1 MLKPLHIKNY
11 ALIENIDIDFERG
24 LNILTGETGA
34 GKSILIGA
42 IGLLLG
48 ERASSDTVRQNTG
61 KTVVE
66 ALFGIDK
73 NETLTSLL
81 KENQIDWME
90 PLIVRREVTASG
102 QSRGFINDTPAN
114 VKVMKALGELLVDLH
129 GQHEHQSLLRVNMHA
144 KLLDDFGGLT
154 GIVAEYKKNYKE
166 LQRLFNELHT
176 LREREQSLKEK
187 KDLYAFQINE
197 IDKIDPQPDEETSLE
212 TDLNILENAETL
224 FEQTQQLYELL
235 YESERSVYEML
246 VITRNRLDSL
256 ADIDPAF
263 EEFKNETSSAEAIVN
278 EIAKFLQGYNSRIEF
293 DPERL
298 EQLRDRLGQLSLLKK
313 KYGGTIESI
322 IEHRKTIGR
331 ELDLAENFQDS
342 IDALKK
348 DIEKARAELS
358 SIAERLSS
366 KRRDTA
372 KKISKM
378 IGKELSTLGIPNADF
393 EVQITTRPDTSGE
406 LNDEKAFV
414 KLGKEFYP
422 AYNNGIDKIE
432 FYISTNIGEPPKPLA
447 KVASGGE
454 ISRIMLAMKSVL
466 AKSERL
472 PLLIFD
478 EIDVG
483 VSGRIAQAVGKSL
496 KNLSGYHQIIAIT
509 HLPQIAG
516 LADSHYVV
524 EKIEDGK
531 QTATR
536 VRKLTTEERVH
547 EVARLLSGEE
557 ITEAGIA
564 GAKELMRTS

>member
-1 MLKPLHIKNY
+1 MLKHLHIKNY
-11 ALIENIDIDFERG
+11 ALIDNIDIDFERG

-48 ERASSDTVRQNTG
+48 ERASSETVRQNAD
-61 KTVVE
+61 KAVVE
-66 ALFGIDK
+66 AIFGVEK
-73 NETLTSLL
+73 NRSLAEL
-81 KENQIDWME
+81 LEDNQIDWME
-90 PLIVRREVTASG
+90 PLIVRREVTTGG

-114 VKVMKALGELLVDLH
+114 VKTMKAIGELLVDLH

-144 KLLDDFGGLT
+144 KLLDDFGGLS
-154 GIVAEYKKNYKE
+154 GIVGDYKIYYNKLQGLFKE
-166 LQRLFNELHT
+166 LRELK
-176 LREREQSLKEK
+176 EREQSLKER
-187 KDLYAFQINE
+187 KDLLAFQIKE
-197 IDKIDPQPDEETSLE
+197 IDAVGPQPEEETALE

-224 FEQTQQLYELL
+224 YEQTQQLYEML
-235 YESERSVYEML
+235 YESEKSVYETL
-246 VITRNRLDSL
+246 VIARNRLDSL
-256 ADIDPAF
+256 ADIDPSF
-263 EEFKNETSSAEAIVN
+263 EEARKESSSAEAIVN

-293 DPERL
+293 DPQRL
-298 EQLRDRLGQLSLLKK
+298 DELRDRLGQLSLLKK
-313 KYGGTIESI
+313 KYGGSIESI
-322 IEHRKTIGR
+322 IQHRKEIGK

-342 IDALKK
+342 INSLKT
-348 DIEKARAELS
+348 DIAKSRQELS
-358 SIAERLSS
+358 TIAERLSL

-372 KKISKM
+372 KKIAKL
-378 IGKELSTLGIPNADF
+378 IVNELSTLGIPNAVFDI
-393 EVQITTRPDTSGE
+393 QINTSPDKTGK
-406 LNDEKAFV
+406 LHDENAFV
-414 KLGKEFYP
+414 KLGKDFYP
-422 AYNNGIDKIE
+422 AYYNGIDKIE
-432 FYISTNIGEPPKPLA
+432 FYISTNIGEPPKPLS

-496 KNLSGYHQIIAIT
+496 KTLSGYHQIIAIT

-516 LADSHYVV
+516 LADCHYVV

-531 QTATR
+531 HTATY
-536 VRKLTTEERVH
+536 VRKLDTEERVR
-547 EVARLLSGEE
+547 EVARLLSGDE

-564 GAKELMRTS
+564 GAKELMKT